1 MSCLFKLTGTTSMM
15 RMAISQGLSCSSAIL
30 PKESARKTIW
40 SVRSLNCERPTR
52 KIRLLLEISQA
63 LLNCRDFHESAERI
77 FEAAKSATGATAG
90 YVALISR
97 NELEN
102 DVLFVDSGGVACTV
116 DPNLAMP
123 IRGLRET
130 AYRTKAT
137 VYENA
142 FDKSRWVQ
150 FLPKGH
156 MTLENVLFA
165 PLTVDGKAAG
175 VMGLANKPGGFDEN
189 DVGLVTGFAE
199 FAALGLRNN
208 WAEEK
213 IMRNNEFLNS
223 VINSL
228 AHPFYVI
235 DAHDFTI
242 KMANSGSHLGDP
254 SADLTCHQATHGCP
268 HPCKGEDIL
277 CPIEEIRRTGRSVT
291 VEHIHTDEAGESRFV
306 EVHAHPIFDAE
317 GNLVQV
323 IQSQLD
329 ISARKKA
336 EIELKTAKDFA
347 ERLLDAQM
355 DTVCLFSPRT
365 GRPIRWNSAFRTVS
379 GYRDDEI
386 ASMKVPDDFYSRED
400 LKHLH
405 AATRTLLETGSVSI
419 ELPLLTKHG
428 RSVPFE
434 YHVGLIEDEDTG
446 AVNVLA
452 LGRDIS
458 QRKADQD
465 RQRQLNEEIKH
476 FTYFVSHDLRAPLVN
491 LNGFCSELERAMD
504 TVIPTVKQ
512 TLDALPPEEQV
523 PVQCALE
530 EDIPESMHFIRSS
543 VSRIESAHQL
553 GAQIVTSWPH

>member
-1 MSCLFKLTGTTSMM
+1 MRDSERRFRTLVNTLPYGVQEIDTAGTITF
-15 RMAISQGLSCSSAIL
+15 SSPRTAAIL
-30 PKESARKTIW
+30 GCAEDKLEGKAIWDVLGHTAAHDDLRQWITYPAHKQPAPIPYVTEAERKDG
-40 SVRSLNCERPTR
+40 SVVSLQIDWDYKHDAHGNLAGFVLLISDITERKRAKDHLVRTVAELR
-52 KIRLLLEISQA
+52 KANSEIRLLLEISQA

-130 AYRTKAT
+130 AYRTKTT

-199 FAALGLRNN
+199 FAAVGLRNN

-458 QRKADQD
+458 TTQ
-465 RQRQLNEEIKH
+465 
-476 FTYFVSHDLRAPLVN
+476 
-491 LNGFCSELERAMD
+491 
-504 TVIPTVKQ
+504 
-512 TLDALPPEEQV
+512 
-523 PVQCALE
+523 
-530 EDIPESMHFIRSS
+530 
-543 VSRIESAHQL
+543 SRP
-553 GAQIVTSWPH
+553 G